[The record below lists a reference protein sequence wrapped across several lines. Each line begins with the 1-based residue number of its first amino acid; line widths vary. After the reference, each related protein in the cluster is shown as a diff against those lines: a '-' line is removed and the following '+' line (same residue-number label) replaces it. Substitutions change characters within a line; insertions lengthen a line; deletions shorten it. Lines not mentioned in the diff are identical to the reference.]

1 MTALGVVRVFLLFYR
16 YHTRPPPDSRYTRP
30 MDAIDFFLVRYEQ
43 IHGVLS
49 DPAIKQLTAAQMR
62 ARPHPG
68 VNTIAWLLWHM
79 ARVEDVGVNRF
90 VADRPQVLED
100 GWLARLGVARR
111 DVGTGMSD
119 AEVDDFSLR
128 IDLDALRGYWDAVTR
143 RTAEV
148 VATLRSS
155 DLEAVVPKER
165 VERVA
170 LAESAVAPG
179 AEWLTEFWAGGR
191 TRAWVLAQTPLLHVY
206 GHYSE
211 ARVVAGL
218 WGARSL

>member
-1 MTALGVVRVFLLFYR
+1 
-16 YHTRPPPDSRYTRP
+16 
-30 MDAIDFFLVRYEQ
+30 MDAIEFFLVRYGQ
-43 IHGVLS
+43 IHQVLK
-49 DPAIKQLTAAQMR
+49 DPAIKQLTAAQIR
-62 ARPHPG
+62 GRPHPG

-100 GWLARLGVARR
+100 GWLAKLGVARR

-119 AEVDDFSLR
+119 TEVDDLSTR
-128 IDLDALRGYWDAVTR
+128 IDQDALRGYWDAVTR
-143 RTAEV
+143 RTLEV
-148 VATLRSS
+148 VASLRGS
-155 DLEAVVPKER
+155 DLEAVVPRER

-170 LAESAVAPG
+170 LAEGAVAAG

-206 GHYSE
+206 GHYFE
-211 ARVVAGL
+211 ARAVAGL
-218 WGARSL
+218 WGSRSL